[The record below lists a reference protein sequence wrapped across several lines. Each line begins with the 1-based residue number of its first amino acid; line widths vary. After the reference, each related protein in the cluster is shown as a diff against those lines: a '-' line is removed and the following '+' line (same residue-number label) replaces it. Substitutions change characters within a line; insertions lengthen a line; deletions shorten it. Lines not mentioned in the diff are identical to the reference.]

1 MDADPSVEEPSVEEQ
16 LRAALAVNAAQEAA
30 LLRQHAQIVA
40 ASEDSN
46 ADDEHDPEGST
57 IAFER
62 AQVATLLERTRSA
75 GAELARALARLQDGS
90 YGACERCGGLIGAGR
105 LAARPDARTCIT
117 CAAAARRSR

>member
-1 MDADPSVEEPSVEEQ
+1 VDADPSVEEQ
-16 LRAALAVNAAQEAA
+16 LRAALVANAAQEAA

-40 ASEDSN
+40 ASADSN

-62 AQVATLLERTRSA
+62 AQVATLIDRTRSA
-75 GAELARALARLQDGS
+75 GADLARALARLEAGTHGTCETC
-90 YGACERCGGLIGAGR
+90 GAPIGAGR

-117 CAAAARRSR
+117 CAARSTRRGR

>member
-1 MDADPSVEEPSVEEQ
+1 VDADRPVEQ
-16 LRAALAVNAAQEAA
+16 HLRAALAVNAAQEAA
-30 LLRQHAQIVA
+30 LVRQHAQIVA
-40 ASEDSN
+40 ASADSN

-75 GAELARALARLQDGS
+75 GADLERALARVRAGT
-90 YGACERCGGLIGAGR
+90 YGACERCGAPIGAGR

-117 CAAAARRSR
+117 CAASRCR